1 VSGLPSEAQAKR
13 SAKEGVESREAK
25 REHLYHAAMLD
36 PNTSATLTLPQI
48 WKLMDA
54 MICAHGSGLPRF
66 AR

>member
-1 VSGLPSEAQAKR
+1 
-13 SAKEGVESREAK
+13 
-25 REHLYHAAMLD
+25 MLD